1 MQSDNTADITW
12 QLFSALSR
20 RQVRAG
26 TLAVHLHNTVSKVE
40 VSRRVLVRKLTTEK
54 LRQRLHLY
62 FMDLVQL
69 EPATAAGNDHRLARV
84 LF

>member
-1 MQSDNTADITW
+1 MQSDNTADIPW
-12 QLFSALSR
+12 QLFAAFSR
-20 RQVRAG
+20 RQVRAR

-40 VSRRVLVRKLTTEK
+40 VSRRVLVRKLAAEK

-62 FMDLVQL
+62 LMDLVQL
-69 EPATAAGNDHRLARV
+69 EPATAAGNDHCLARV